1 MLSFWGPR
9 PDRAVDFA
17 LADIANNSRQVSNLT
32 LQRVDA
38 VTPCKAGEILGH
50 AVDLMLGGR
59 VDVVVG
65 PPCAV
70 GCSALSALGDYYNV
84 STVVPACFGEFSEHS
99 HDFFAIMEPPRA
111 IAERIKTLAE
121 YYKWSDVL
129 LITKGEEPWMALGKI
144 IKETLDDVTTAA
156 KILKYNG
163 ALGLEVAT
171 NLLIIIFAVPRASMG
186 AEDEHTLMIAAYQLG
201 MTTNTVFINVDLSP
215 LPVLWGAGWN
225 PPDLAQALV
234 GGVLQEAN
242 KALLLLAPRVQQSST
257 LLKDFVSAGGPW
269 PMAAYVYDSVLLAA
283 NIANTTAVLPTLR
296 NVGTAAL
303 AGLTGKL
310 QFDRHGSRVQEF
322 ILYSFQ
328 DGRFVP
334 TVGFSNH
341 NSSLV
346 FIPGVT
352 PCSESENCLSFRYC
366 AENCPCLGPTCTE
379 NKSSDLPMIIG
390 VAVAAVVL
398 VGLLSLTGLHLKND
412 GLFGSVAPR
421 RNKGKT
427 SWKVS
432 LEDVKFADRSRA
444 VLPGLRF
451 GSPAGGAASGKHQ
464 SLLSSFTGA
473 SHTSLLNLGTRHKFV
488 PSVGTYSGRP
498 VAVKKVSLGDFAITS
513 TVKRELGQ
521 ICSFQHVNLNVLH
534 GICFPPH
541 GSGDVTIIS
550 DYCPRGSLE
559 ANDII
564 ETEEINLDNV
574 FVWSF
579 LNDLVKGMLYLHSSE
594 VKSHGNLRPSNCV
607 IDSRWVLKLT
617 DFGSVSCAASCEKTR
632 QAEDVARFTRMFWV
646 APELLR
652 RECPLK
658 GSQKG
663 DVYSFAMVAYEV
675 ATRSAPYTDSQLTPR
690 EIVRKVIRREEP
702 LMRPETGEDFSSMRG
717 LESLI
722 RDCWTELPE
731 DRPDF
736 TAIRKRLKGMEYGSP
751 RLSKVRK
758 YRKYPWRRVAYET
771 GLLDRAAGGQAGL
784 HRHQEETQGDG
795 VWERMRWNCWTE
807 LPEDRP
813 DFTAIRKRLKGME
826 YGRTFNI
833 VDNVIAKLEKYTKN
847 LESVVA
853 ERTSQLED
861 EKRKTELL
869 LQRMLPTSVAD
880 TLKQG
885 KPVTAEHY
893 DMATIFFSDIVG
905 FTEMA
910 ADSTPMDVVTM
921 LNDLY
926 CCFDAIIDAF
936 DVYKVETIGD
946 AYMVVSGLPE
956 RNGDR
961 HVTEI
966 ADMALTL
973 LRDVHNFRISHK
985 NDKPLQLRIGI
996 HTGPVVAGVVGLTM
1010 PRYCLFGDTVN
1021 TSSRMHGPVVA
1032 GVVGLTMPRYCL
1044 FGDTVNTSSRMHGP
1058 VVAGVVGLT
1067 MPRYCLFGDTVNTSS
1082 RMESTGAPLRIHVS
1096 GTTAKMLAQ
1105 HKGVYDLVLRGEIQV
1120 KGKGK
1125 MTTYWL
1131 LDKVEE
1137 DQDEAEAPPTQTQQ
1151 QPVRPKRQKTVMS
1164 TLGQKGK
1171 DHWTREW
1178 QSNSIQL

>member
-9 PDRAVDFA
+9 PGRAVDFA
-17 LADIANNSRQVSNLT
+17 LADIANNSRHVSNVT
-32 LQRVDA
+32 FQRVDA
-38 VTPCKAGEILGH
+38 VTSCKAGEILGH
-50 AVDLMLGGR
+50 AVDLMSNVR

-70 GCSALSALGDYYNV
+70 GCSALTALSDYYNV
-84 STVVPACFGEFSEHS
+84 STVVPACFGDFSEHG
-99 HDFFAIMEPPRA
+99 HGFFAIMEPPRA

-121 YYKWSDVL
+121 YYKWSDIL
-129 LITKGEEPWMALGKI
+129 LITKGEEPWITLGKI
-144 IKETLDDVTTAA
+144 VKETLNDVTTAS
-156 KILKYNG
+156 KILKYSG

-171 NLLIIIFAVPRASMG
+171 NLLSQKEAPKVIIFAVPRASMG

-201 MTTNTVFINVDLSP
+201 MTTKTVFINVDLSP

-242 KALLLLAPRVQQSST
+242 KALLLLAPRVQKSST

-283 NIANTTAVLPTLR
+283 NIANTTRESPVVG

-310 QFDRHGSRVQEF
+310 QFDRQGSRVQEF

-328 DGRFVP
+328 NGRFVP

-366 AENCPCLGPTCTE
+366 ADNCPCLGPNCTE

-412 GLFGSVAPR
+412 GLFGSAAPR
-421 RNKGKT
+421 RNKGKNG
-427 SWKVS
+427 WKVS

-559 ANDII
+559 DII

-617 DFGSVSCAASCEKTR
+617 DFGSISCAASCEKTR

-736 TAIRKRLKGMEYGSP
+736 TAIRKRLKGMEYG
-751 RLSKVRK
+751 
-758 YRKYPWRRVAYET
+758 
-771 GLLDRAAGGQAGL
+771 
-784 HRHQEETQGDG
+784 
-795 VWERMRWNCWTE
+795 RWDCWTE

-926 CCFDAIIDAF
+926 CCFDAIIDNF

-1021 TSSRMHGPVVA
+1021 TSSRM
-1032 GVVGLTMPRYCL
+1032 
-1044 FGDTVNTSSRMHGP
+1044 
-1058 VVAGVVGLT
+1058 
-1067 MPRYCLFGDTVNTSS
+1067 
-1082 RMESTGAPLRIHVS
+1082 ESTGAPLRIHVS

-1131 LDKVEE
+1131 LDKVQE
-1137 DQDEAEAPPTQTQQ
+1137 DQDEPEAPPTQTQQ
-1151 QPVRPKRQKTVMS
+1151 PPVRPKRQKTVMS
-1164 TLGQKGK
+1164 TLGQKGERSL
-1171 DHWTREW
+1171 D
-1178 QSNSIQL
+1178 